1 MSCWLQEESVSSG
14 EDEGESEVEEQA
26 SPGDAEKT
34 QPSLDFNHIL
44 NSLQPQYVSI
54 LASIC
59 KYFRCMRQQIIALL
73 CLCAYQINEISVY
86 ILKSDINGETELLRN
101 VKSSYSAGVRA
112 RLCF

>member
-26 SPGDAEKT
+26 SPGDVEKT

-54 LASIC
+54 LGACDS
-59 KYFRCMRQQIIALL
+59 RLLL
-73 CLCAYQINEISVY
+73 CFVSVP
-86 ILKSDINGETELLRN
+86 IKLMKFQFI
-101 VKSSYSAGVRA
+101 
-112 RLCF
+112 F